1 MAGLVSV
8 VDAARELGVHPS
20 RVRSLIGDG
29 SLRAEKVGGRWLVDW
44 ESVVARR
51 RAPVV
56 SGRPLAAHNAWA
68 LLLETSGEPLPDGID
83 AVARWRLRQ
92 ALAHQGL
99 VGLRGRLERRAR
111 VHRLW
116 GLSGEVRALRGAA
129 GVVLTGSSAA
139 GAYGLELAAP
149 DSLDA
154 YVAEPRLAALIG
166 EYGLQDAP
174 AGQANVMLRAVPREA
189 WLLEGRRA
197 APKAAVAMDLASY
210 ADARSARVGMQV
222 LRALEREGK
231 RAGGA
236 S

>member
-1 MAGLVSV
+1 MTGFVSV
-8 VDAARELGVHPS
+8 VDAARELDVHPS

-29 SLRAEKVGGRWLVDW
+29 ALRAEKVGGRWLVDW

-68 LLLETSGEPLPDGID
+68 LLLEASGEPLPDGID
-83 AVARWRLRQ
+83 GVARWRLRQ
-92 ALAHQGL
+92 ALTGQGL

-116 GLSGEVRALRGAA
+116 ALAGEVRAA
-129 GVVLTGSSAA
+129 GT
-139 GAYGLELAAP
+139 YGLELAAP
-149 DSLDA
+149 DSVDA
-154 YVAEPRLAALIG
+154 YVAEPGLAGLIG
-166 EYGLQDAP
+166 DYGLQDAP
-174 AGQANVMLRAVPREA
+174 AGQANVMLRAVPGEA

-197 APKAAVAMDLASY
+197 APKAAVAVDLASY
-210 ADARSARVGMQV
+210 ADSRSARVGMQV
-222 LRALEREGK
+222 LRALEHERG
-231 RAGGA
+231 RVGGA